1 MPATTT
7 INATYQGYVLKAT
20 SETKA
25 FDWVTAIRNGTTG
38 TSNATYTSNALDDSA
53 VWAYYFF
60 NSKTSA
66 YVGGCSRTFLFFDVS
81 SITGSNTITNAEL
94 RVLGYSTSTGDVIP
108 VLSSAWGGDG
118 STTTLANADYDNV
131 TQATTYSS
139 AITSWNTSSY
149 NTFTL
154 NASAISAMNSNEYF
168 NVALINDTYDQGASN
183 PSGDFQNG
191 VEFLDGTSNIQLYIT
206 YGATGG
212 YGNDVNGVTSSD
224 IVSVKGV
231 ATADIVNI
239 IGAS

>member
-1 MPATTT
+1 MATTT
-7 INATYQGYVLKAT
+7 IDATYQGYVSKET
-20 SETKA
+20 SESKA
-25 FDWVTAIRNGTTG
+25 FSWLSAIRNGTTG
-38 TSNATYTSNALDDSA
+38 TGNATYTSNTSDDNA

-108 VLSSAWGGDG
+108 VLSSAWGNG
-118 STTTLANADYDNV
+118 TTSTLANADYDNV

-154 NASAISAMNSNEYF
+154 NASAISAMNSNGYF
-168 NVALINDTYDQGASN
+168 NVALINDTYDQGAVN
-183 PSGDFQNG
+183 PSSEFQNG
-191 VEFLDGTSNIQLYIT
+191 IEFLDGTSDIQLYIT
-206 YGATGG
+206 YSGSSG
-212 YGNDVNGVTSSD
+212 YPNNVSGVAPADIASFNNVNTASISNVNGIS
-224 IVSVKGV
+224 
-231 ATADIVNI
+231 
-239 IGAS
+239 